1 MAAKRLSDLINAT
14 PRQQEF
20 LRAVQVYKFILY
32 GGAAGGGK
40 SYILQW
46 TCVLMI
52 LWAFIRHGVRGAKA
66 ALFCSTYEALKD
78 RHTSAWRVPRVIGK
92 LSKTQNEGWVFRL
105 NEKLGGGMVLLRNLD
120 DPSKYNSAEF
130 IGIAVDEWTENPW
143 STFDELQKRLRWPV
157 VAGQPHLPCGG
168 KIKEVVDG
176 QIVEIACPIASHHT
190 EPEWNFPFAMATNP
204 GGIGHGETKQVFI
217 DKDFPENLVGS
228 EHLFCYVQAKVS
240 DNPYNP
246 RSYIEALMRLPEE
259 LRRAYLDGDWNM
271 FAGQYFKG
279 WRKDVH
285 VVEPFEIPW
294 FWKIQ
299 RSSDWGEA
307 KPCAHLW
314 KATDPEGN
322 SYIVGEVYGAGMKVK
337 EQAAAIL
344 AFEEG
349 RNVERFG
356 ILDSAC
362 WDATGRDRSI
372 AAQFEDCGVYNM
384 KSSKSAGRVA
394 RWTQIKT
401 ALDFDRDREG
411 RVTRQPQLRV
421 FSTCRNL
428 IRTLPAM
435 VHDKHKPEDLDT
447 KGEDHAVDA
456 LGYNYAGAVDA
467 PVTPDAAMSEED
479 AAMLAWARKQGM
491 NAHGI

>member
-1 MAAKRLSDLINAT
+1 VAAKRLSELINAT
-14 PRQQEF
+14 PRQNEF
-20 LRAVQVYKFILY
+20 LKALQLYKFILY

-46 TCVLMI
+46 ACVLMV
-52 LWAFIRHGVRGAKA
+52 LWAFVRHGVRGAKA

-78 RHTSAWRVPRVIGK
+78 RHTSAWRVPRVLGK
-92 LSKTQNEGWVFRL
+92 LAKTQNEGWVFRL

-130 IGIAVDEWTENPW
+130 IGLAVDEWTENPW

-168 KIKEVVDG
+168 TIKEVVDG
-176 QIVEIACPIASHHT
+176 QIVEIACPIESHHT

-204 GGIGHGETKQVFI
+204 GGIGHGETKQIFI
-217 DKDFPENLVGS
+217 DKDFPENLIGS
-228 EHLFCYVQAKVS
+228 EHLFHYVQAKVS

-294 FWKIQ
+294 FWKI
-299 RSSDWGEA
+299 RRRGDWGEA
-307 KPCAHLW
+307 KPCAHIW
-314 KATDPEGN
+314 IATDPEGFE
-322 SYIVGEVYGAGMKVK
+322 YQIGEVYGAGMKIP
-337 EQAAAIL
+337 EQAAKIL
-344 AFEEG
+344 AFAEG
-349 RNVERFG
+349 KNVEEYG

-362 WDATGRDRSI
+362 WDITGRDKSI
-372 AAQFEDCGVYNM
+372 AEQFADCGVRNY
-384 KSSKSAGRVA
+384 KSAKGPGSRVA
-394 RWTQIKT
+394 RWLLLKA
-401 ALDFDRDREG
+401 ALDFERNAAG
-411 RVTRQPQLRV
+411 VITRQPRFKV
-421 FSTCRNL
+421 FSTCTNT
-428 IRTLPAM
+428 IRTIPAM
-435 VHDKHKPEDLDT
+435 VHDKNKPEDLDSD
-447 KGEDHAVDA
+447 GEDHACDA
-456 LGYNYAGAVDA
+456 LGYHFGGAVDA
-467 PVTPDAAMSEED
+467 PETPESEWTEEEAAL
-479 AAMLAWARKQGM
+479 LAQARKEM
-491 NAHGI
+491 RNA